1 MSTPGSMT
9 ETNTL
14 EKGIQPTEEI
24 STKKTTREPPEGG
37 SRAWLT
43 VAGSAA
49 ALFVTFGW
57 VNCIGLFQAQYEAH
71 ELRQYSSSEISW
83 ITSMECKSSLRLE
96 YYSC

>member
-1 MSTPGSMT
+1 MT

-14 EKGIQPTEEI
+14 EKGIQPTEDI
-24 STKKTTREPPEGG
+24 SNKKTTREAPEGG
-37 SRAWLT
+37 LRAWLT

-83 ITSMECKSSLRLE
+83 ITSMECRLNLRLE
-96 YYSC
+96 YCSY